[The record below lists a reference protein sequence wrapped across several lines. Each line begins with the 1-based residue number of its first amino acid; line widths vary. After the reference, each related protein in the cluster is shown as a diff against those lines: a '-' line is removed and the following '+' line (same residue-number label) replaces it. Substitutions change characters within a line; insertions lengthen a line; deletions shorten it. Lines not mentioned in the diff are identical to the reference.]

1 MPVVSWSQ
9 GNWESLF
16 FHKKSCST
24 TGLRCCMLNP
34 CCVQHLEKDVN
45 YIRHFYQTGQ
55 AWNIFLQIC
64 EARGFERWHKSW
76 IQFVL
81 YSAINSAKWIF
92 FKIQKKK
99 KIEKLL
105 AWKGCPNEPGGYQH
119 EYSTIS
125 KWGGFYLHLIGL
137 KANQPPAGTRGHQ
150 WQQPA
155 YHSFRRNS

>member
-1 MPVVSWSQ
+1 
-9 GNWESLF
+9 
-16 FHKKSCST
+16 
-24 TGLRCCMLNP
+24 MLNP
-34 CCVQHLEKDVN
+34 CCVQHQEKDVN

-99 KIEKLL
+99 KKLKSFWHEKVVLTNQGDISMNTQPL
-105 AWKGCPNEPGGYQH
+105 ANEAVSIY
-119 EYSTIS
+119 I
-125 KWGGFYLHLIGL
+125 
-137 KANQPPAGTRGHQ
+137 
-150 WQQPA
+150 
-155 YHSFRRNS
+155 